1 MCKALKTFLLGGALL
16 MSAQGVAQQDDTVCG
31 ISLDTV
37 EAFNWS
43 DFKSGPGE
51 SALEAG
57 SRLAVVGALGEALNA
72 TSASW
77 PQTLADEAKARLNDF
92 ADGTIVLGDW
102 MIEKGDFGRDQF
114 VFDGDRRVNL
124 PADAEACEESAAMRQ
139 ARAEFAQFV
148 RLVSRA
154 GNELLIVPREEF
166 STNLAALETLYDR
179 YLFEGMPMYP
189 WEAAA
194 NSWFLTDKHIAQ
206 GPPRSQLVL
215 MHPSVGVLA
224 NVESGTEGDLGGTLL
239 VEAIGLVKYSSSY
252 RSWWG
257 ASIVASFPTDREP
270 GIGIGLNYRQF
281 KLGVTWHDDPG
292 GAYDGAAVFLG
303 IDLYQFVGKQKRRYD
318 GYRQRLDELLVSD
331 RENGR

>member
-1 MCKALKTFLLGGALL
+1 MFKTIKTLLLGGALL
-16 MSAQGVAQQDDTVCG
+16 VSATALAQQDYTVCG

-37 EAFNWS
+37 DAFNWS

-51 SALEAG
+51 SAFAAG
-57 SRLAVVGALGEALNA
+57 SRLATVGALGEELNA
-72 TSASW
+72 KSASW
-77 PQTLADEAKARLNDF
+77 PQTLADHAKARLNDF

-102 MIEKGDFGRDQF
+102 IIEKGDFGRDQF
-114 VFDGDRRVNL
+114 VFDGNRKVQL
-124 PADAEACEESAAMRQ
+124 PADADACEESAAMRQ

-154 GNELLIVPREEF
+154 GNELLVTPRQGF

-189 WEAAA
+189 WEAAV
-194 NSWFLTDKHIAQ
+194 NSWFLTDKHIAN

-215 MHPSVGVLA
+215 MHPSVGLLA
-224 NVESGTEGDLGGTLL
+224 NVESHTDGDLGGTLL
-239 VEAIGLVKYSSSY
+239 VEAIGFVRYSSNY
-252 RSWWG
+252 RSRWG
-257 ASIVASFPTDREP
+257 ASIVGAFPTDREP

-281 KLGVTWHDDPG
+281 KLGVTWHDDPD

-303 IDLYQFVGKQKRRYD
+303 VDLYQFVGKQKRRYD

-331 RENGR
+331 RDNGL